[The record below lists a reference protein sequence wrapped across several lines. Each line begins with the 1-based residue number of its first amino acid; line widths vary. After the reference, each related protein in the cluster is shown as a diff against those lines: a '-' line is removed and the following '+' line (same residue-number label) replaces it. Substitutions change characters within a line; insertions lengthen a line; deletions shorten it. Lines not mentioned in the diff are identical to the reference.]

1 MAHLPINSDAANDLA
16 GTEAPRA
23 HIHGLRSAI
32 DDDMYPLYVGRPA
45 ALGPTLRVAYQIT
58 GHDTL
63 VADFTVLAHFLHLP
77 VGDCLT
83 SRGRAAGKPL
93 MTA

>member
-1 MAHLPINSDAANDLA
+1 MPINSDAANDLA

-63 VADFTVLAHFLHLP
+63 VADFTKLTHPSPPPLQKSNGTILPQTFAKCKDFL
-77 VGDCLT
+77 G
-83 SRGRAAGKPL
+83 
-93 MTA
+93 